1 MRNLDKYYLIL
12 DLPQNSTRE
21 EIKNAYRKLARKW
34 HPDNFIGNLTQ
45 QNLASEKFIKIS
57 EAYHILIN
65 ENENF
70 KSENLSS
77 EFTTNR
83 KEDLSEY
90 YYRLG
95 VLAAE
100 KEEWQE
106 AITYFNNAIK
116 INNNFVEAYFYRATV
131 FEKQGFNLRAEAD
144 YHKFNQLK
152 GKFNYKKSKG
162 FKTKS
167 NYQSSRFHFINNS
180 LNIKYKSIFMFCIGL
195 FICLLFLFR

>member
-1 MRNLDKYYLIL
+1 MTDLDKYYLIL
-12 DLPQNSTRE
+12 ELPQNSTRE

-45 QNLASEKFIKIS
+45 QNLANEKFIKIS

-77 EFTTNR
+77 EFTINI
-83 KEDLSEY
+83 KGDLSEY

-106 AITYFNNAIK
+106 AITYFNHAIK
-116 INNNFVEAYFYRATV
+116 INNNFMEAYFYRAV
-131 FEKQGFNLRAEAD
+131 LLEKQGFNLRAEAD
-144 YHKFNQLK
+144 YNKFNQLK
-152 GKFNYKKSKG
+152 RKFKHKKYQS
-162 FKTKS
+162 FKTKT
-167 NYQSSRFHFINNS
+167 NYQSSRIHFINNS